1 MVQYRQL
8 LRIGDVGLQDMQVL
22 VLDCDQRFGG
32 TWVAGESNNRV
43 PSGEELHDELELFH
57 RQFQG
62 VYRQHIPRFERRL
75 TEKPRALTPIPR
87 EAPAT
92 T

>member
-32 TWVAGESNNRV
+32 SWVAGEGNNRV
-43 PSGEELHDELELFH
+43 PSGKELHDELELFH
-57 RQFQG
+57 RQCRG
-62 VYRQHIPRFERRL
+62 VYCQHIPR
-75 TEKPRALTPIPR
+75 
-87 EAPAT
+87 
-92 T
+92 